1 MADLLDEHG
10 NPILLTDEQGNPV
23 RLTDEHGNPVHL
35 TGVATSRAAATEV
48 GTGKGTHSTGPWNP
62 RATTGYQATKTDTSW
77 PHATAGTE
85 HLANDP
91 WSGTGGTGTGTT
103 GTTTT
108 TGHLGTE
115 PWPHTATGGT
125 GHHMEHHKG
134 GMGLHDGG
142 TGMEQHA
149 PLGRVG
155 MQCSEHHA
163 PFKSSDAWV
172 HGANPAGATDTRGAG
187 FQPSKVDSERPKGE
201 STTGLRRS
209 GSSSSSSVDDSDDQE
224 LDRIAAS
231 NLRRAY
237 WKNSE
242 DIISDDH
249 ELESIVVHL
258 MEKKVTVTRKS
269 SSSGLKRKG
278 SSRLRRSS
286 SAVPALCRKLSHRA
300 SRVSW
305 LSSLTC
311 MGIYKGPIL
320 SQAKYAY

>member
-1 MADLLDEHG
+1 MSPVSWLKKKLIRRKLRKSRINNNTLLNQSHY
-10 NPILLTDEQGNPV
+10 V
-23 RLTDEHGNPVHL
+23 
-35 TGVATSRAAATEV
+35 
-48 GTGKGTHSTGPWNP
+48 
-62 RATTGYQATKTDTSW
+62 DTLS
-77 PHATAGTE
+77 
-85 HLANDP
+85 L
-91 WSGTGGTGTGTT
+91 
-103 GTTTT
+103 
-108 TGHLGTE
+108 
-115 PWPHTATGGT
+115 
-125 GHHMEHHKG
+125 
-134 GMGLHDGG
+134 
-142 TGMEQHA
+142 
-149 PLGRVG
+149 PL
-155 MQCSEHHA
+155 
-163 PFKSSDAWV
+163 
-172 HGANPAGATDTRGAG
+172 
-187 FQPSKVDSERPKGE
+187 
-201 STTGLRRS
+201 
-209 GSSSSSSVDDSDDQE
+209 VDDSDDQE
-224 LDRIAAS
+224 LDRIAVS
-231 NLRRAY
+231 DLRRAY